1 MGFTSLYEPS
11 NALTEELRAKPA
23 DLTRAK
29 ELFGPVEVE
38 YGKTAEA
45 LRAAL

>member
-1 MGFTSLYEPS
+1 MGFTGLYEPS

-29 ELFGPVEVE
+29 ELLVPVEAE
-38 YGKTAEA
+38 YGKTAQA